1 MLTAANHWSQLW
13 AAVNQFRSPKCF
25 ARKRRERLILFFVVG
40 LCFWMVRLENF
51 CAQSSRGF
59 QTMAVATEENRFEAM
74 LPNGIALQNHDCSTT
89 AMGVKH
95 QSSLPGH
102 TSQSARYMH

>member
-1 MLTAANHWSQLW
+1 
-13 AAVNQFRSPKCF
+13 
-25 ARKRRERLILFFVVG
+25 
-40 LCFWMVRLENF
+40 
-51 CAQSSRGF
+51 
-59 QTMAVATEENRFEAM
+59 MAVATEENRFEAM